1 MSTSEKSRVMR
12 LNEAYK
18 YLYSKGIV
26 HSIRELADAMGK
38 ARPSVSRA
46 LSGADGYVTEK
57 FLSTFCGTFPCI
69 SSTWL
74 LTGEGEMLAPQP
86 MAGSVSVSPDLLE
99 RLYAELHSLRQEVAD
114 LRQEVAAL
122 RPVDDHFID
131 VNKMMAGKGV
141 NNYNYAPSLSM
152 VADDNN

>member
-1 MSTSEKSRVMR
+1 MEKKERF
-12 LNEAYK
+12 NKAFAYLK
-18 YLYSKGIV
+18 FKGII
-26 HSIRELADAMGK
+26 SKQKDLADLMGSSEATVSLALK
-38 ARPSVSRA
+38 GDPAALTARFLRRFNTA
-46 LSGADGYVTEK
+46 ADNV
-57 FLSTFCGTFPCI
+57 FSLD
-69 SSTWL
+69 WL

-122 RPVDDHFID
+122 RPVADHFID
-131 VNKMMAGKGV
+131 VNKMITDNGV

>member
-1 MSTSEKSRVMR
+1 MDKKER
-12 LNEAYK
+12 LNQAYN
-18 YLYSKGIV
+18 YLKFKGI
-26 HSIRELADAMGK
+26 IRSQSDLAKKMNASQ
-38 ARPSVSRA
+38 PNVSLA
-46 LSGADGYVTEK
+46 LKGNPAALTVRFLRRFNTAADNV
-57 FLSTFCGTFPCI
+57 FSLD
-69 SSTWL
+69 WL

-86 MAGSVSVSPDLLE
+86 MAASVSVSPDLLE

-122 RPVDDHFID
+122 RPVADHFID
-131 VNKMMAGKGV
+131 VNKMIAGKGV

>member
-1 MSTSEKSRVMR
+1 MDTSRNGRVER
-12 LNEAYK
+12 LNLAFN
-18 YLYSKGIV
+18 YLKRSGIA
-26 HSIRELADAMGK
+26 HSITHLAQLMG
-38 ARPSVSRA
+38 RTRSTVSNA
-46 LSGADGYVTEK
+46 INGVPACINEK
-57 FLSTFCGTFPCI
+57 FLSEFCGTFSCI
-69 SSTWL
+69 NSEWL

-131 VNKMMAGKGV
+131 VNKMMAGNGV
-141 NNYNYAPSLSM
+141 NNYNYDPSLSM